1 MRIDEDHTSAE
12 MERLRVRRLWR
23 AFAGGSDPNG
33 PRSMLGPA
41 AGVVCHGRV
50 PRRWR
55 VRRRRDRGVRVGQP
69 RRNEREG
76 GRTNDDCG
84 TDAIDAAG
92 AAADHGAATAADNA
106 AADNA
111 AAGNH
116 QPPPPPPPEQV
127 GVAVSA
133 TEWWT
138 DTGVDVFAGDV
149 VRVEATGTIF
159 AAVGDPRTEVGPD
172 GNPNPE
178 FAGANRD
185 EHGVQVGGGH
195 GALIGTLSRDR
206 PPFLIGAANTLR
218 IDRDGHLFLSVN
230 DGGLDNNSGQFE
242 VTLTIRRAAG
252 S

>member
-1 MRIDEDHTSAE
+1 
-12 MERLRVRRLWR
+12 
-23 AFAGGSDPNG
+23 
-33 PRSMLGPA
+33 
-41 AGVVCHGRV
+41 
-50 PRRWR
+50 
-55 VRRRRDRGVRVGQP
+55 
-69 RRNEREG
+69 
-76 GRTNDDCG
+76 
-84 TDAIDAAG
+84 
-92 AAADHGAATAADNA
+92 
-106 AADNA
+106 
-111 AAGNH
+111 
-116 QPPPPPPPEQV
+116 
-127 GVAVSA
+127 VSA

-138 DTGVDVFAGDV
+138 DTGVDVFEGDV
-149 VRVEATGTIF
+149 VKVEATGTIF

-172 GNPNPE
+172 GSPNPE

-242 VTLTIRRAAG
+242 VSLTIQRAAG